1 MKQEYNRT
9 VLTITEFDEEDVI
22 TYIDSIP
29 SAFDSKPAYRSF
41 SELEEIG
48 SGSPAPPVW

>member
-22 TYIDSIP
+22 TTSDVFTDKNNAYNDIRDLDS
-29 SAFDSKPAYRSF
+29 SA
-41 SELEEIG
+41 
-48 SGSPAPPVW
+48 APPPTW

>member
-22 TYIDSIP
+22 TTSDV
-29 SAFDSKPAYRSF
+29 FTDKNNAYNDIRD
-41 SELEEIG
+41 LDEIG
-48 SGSPAPPVW
+48 NGSPAPPAW